1 MKFITAWSDVLSQ
14 NQTLKI
20 VIMCLSCLVVLLGFA
35 AVANSFKPPLLIE
48 KGCYNK
54 VKQAVSDKHSETEI
68 EAFIKWALGQRFN
81 SDEVLVKDVLSYK
94 ESKKRKV
101 EFKEIKHRKLKQ
113 KVIVNAVELKDG
125 KAYVDSD
132 RLISVG
138 KVRSAFV
145 FPLVVSLESVSRSM
159 ENPYGLRV
167 KSVDEIKRK
176 KRK

>member
-1 MKFITAWSDVLSQ
+1 M
-14 NQTLKI
+14 
-20 VIMCLSCLVVLLGFA
+20 
-35 AVANSFKPPLLIE
+35 
-48 KGCYNK
+48 
-54 VKQAVSDKHSETEI
+54 
-68 EAFIKWALGQRFN
+68 
-81 SDEVLVKDVLSYK
+81 YK
-94 ESKKRKV
+94 RQ
-101 EFKEIKHRKLKQ
+101 KHRKLKQ